1 MDSVKSTVSVLEEGD
16 FTEEGGGFNWRGVRF
31 CWRIPIFVEEC
42 VSISRRESKRIRS
55 RGSYFAG
62 GGVDFD
68 LEEGVYIIW
77 SRGSH
82 TLLLEDQGGVCF
94 DLKEGSNSSEVG
106 GDTLVG
112 RGCI

>member
-16 FTEEGGGFNWRGVRF
+16 FTEEGDGFNWRGVLF
-31 CWRIPIFVEEC
+31 CWRIPVFVEEC
-42 VSISRRESKRIRS
+42 VSISRRESSASGVGGHTSLGEGWILIS
-55 RGSYFAG
+55 R
-62 GGVDFD
+62 
-68 LEEGVYIIW
+68 
-77 SRGSH
+77 RGSH

-94 DLKEGSNSSEVG
+94 DLKEGSSSSEVG